1 METVTSKSINRLLPK
16 RAHGS
21 ESELEC
27 GGTVICTSFT
37 PGLLYFIVYRYLPM
51 LGISLA
57 FKEYSPFRDLRRV
70 LGSDSRTLPDFRKL
84 RGDPGYLEYPDHFL
98 SANRVR
104 ISGTDLSG
112 HHAERGGQSALEKR
126 VAIHRLHAAFSVLG
140 RGGRHRDDLFRN
152 EGLVNDVLRELFG
165 LRQTIPF

>member
-1 METVTSKSINRLLPK
+1 MGRIR
-16 RAHGS
+16 
-21 ESELEC
+21 ELC
-27 GGTVICTSFT
+27 
-37 PGLLYFIVYRYLPM
+37 
-51 LGISLA
+51 
-57 FKEYSPFRDLRRV
+57 
-70 LGSDSRTLPDFRKL
+70 PDFRKL

-126 VAIHRLHAAFSVLG
+126 AQSIVYMPHFLSWVVVVGIVTIF
-140 RGGRHRDDLFRN
+140 FRN

-165 LRQTIPF
+165 LRRRFLF